1 MSELDPKPPIKETTD
16 SQSTIAA
23 PSSSPFDDVLREAF
37 GRPSSNNDSVDG
49 RQSEG
54 GRANDVLPGPL
65 QPGAGTDISQPG
77 RGTSA
82 DAEAHGG
89 YLDMETGQIVGGTNR
104 GFSGA
109 DSGTEKAKPEA
120 EKNKKTGDPSSDT
133 AAPTEASTK
142 PSPTETPD
150 DDGEDFALLKKHFP
164 DGKNDKP
171 KVDDEP
177 DFNLVK
183 GRFPKN
189 VDGEKPAAGE
199 KPATDGTKQP
209 TPEGTE
215 KQKADEA
222 EKKKFAELPN
232 YKPEQNRNRRHETSM
247 EKMTGWLN
255 KNFDTLDG
263 DKNGTITREELGKQM
278 ENPAL
283 ANGESGVYL
292 ATAYGAAGTW
302 KNVADELTGKKPEVK
317 KAEPTEGIR
326 QAEPASL
333 PKAKTSDP
341 NIGITRDGI
350 QAVRDNLGKFD
361 SKELKER
368 HAIKSLNNDFQNLD
382 TNKDKNITMAEL
394 DSALTDESI
403 GKEQR
408 EKLET
413 LKRNFKE
420 VAATTDDV
428 IKKVYTNGSSAGSD
442 PQKPTL
448 DGKPLKDVEFVSEL
462 DLGVFKNS
470 DAVSLQNSLENHT
483 KHLESDQPITQGQTG
498 SCFVLA
504 PVAAILD
511 KDPTFFDDKIKDL
524 GDGRLQVRLPE
535 NDGKYRSLNTVITKP
550 TDAERARFGGGETAA
565 ILEKAFSQNL
575 KTLLPNKPGAVQE
588 QIHDGGNEHAAI
600 RSLTGNQSSRTSPQ
614 EEEEKVREQLS
625 LVGDAN
631 KGLTAG
637 TNEEVPEGSGLMP
650 KHVYTVSGFDKNTGE
665 VELINP
671 HKGDFGGAIE
681 PTKRGGSA
689 RDGKFDGKF
698 KISFTEFK
706 DHFAEINSFDIR
718 KK

>member
-1 MSELDPKPPIKETTD
+1 MSELDPKPPVKETTD
-16 SQSTIAA
+16 SQSTSAA

-37 GRPSSNNDSVDG
+37 GRPSSNSESVAG
-49 RQSEG
+49 RQAG
-54 GRANDVLPGPL
+54 DGRANDVLPGSPI
-65 QPGAGTDISQPG
+65 QRVAGTDISQPA

-82 DAEAHGG
+82 DVEADGG
-89 YLDMETGQIVGGTNR
+89 YLDMETGQIIGGTNR

-109 DSGTEKAKPEA
+109 EAGTENGKPEA
-120 EKNKKTGDPSSDT
+120 DKDKKNGDPSSGT
-133 AAPTEASTK
+133 AALNEAATK
-142 PSPTETPD
+142 PSPSETTN
-150 DDGEDFALLKKHFP
+150 DDGEDFALLKKHGFP
-164 DGKNDKP
+164 KLRPAGDDSKKTSTDGVEKP
-171 KVDDEP
+171 KAELTDE
-177 DFNLVK
+177 
-183 GRFPKN
+183 
-189 VDGEKPAAGE
+189 
-199 KPATDGTKQP
+199 
-209 TPEGTE
+209 
-215 KQKADEA
+215 QKAEQA
-222 EKKKFAELPN
+222 EQKKFAELPN

-278 ENPAL
+278 QNPAL

-292 ATAYGAAGTW
+292 ATAYGTADTW
-302 KNVADELTGKKPEVK
+302 KTVADELTGKKPEVK
-317 KAEPTEGIR
+317 KAEPKAGIR
-326 QAEPASL
+326 WTEPASQ
-333 PKAKTSDP
+333 PKVETSDP
-341 NIGITRDGI
+341 NVGITRDDI
-350 QAVRDNLGKFD
+350 KTVVDNLGKFD

-382 TNKDKNITMAEL
+382 TNKDKTITMAEL

-428 IKKVYTNGSSAGSD
+428 IKKVYSDGSSAGSD
-442 PQKPTL
+442 PQKPML
-448 DGKPLKDVEFVSEL
+448 DGKPLKDAEFVSEL
-462 DLGVFKNS
+462 DLGEFKNS
-470 DAVSLQNSLENHT
+470 DAVSLQRSLESHT
-483 KHLESDQPITQGQTG
+483 KHLESDQPVTQGQTG

-504 PVAAILD
+504 PVAAILE

-524 GDGRLQVRLPE
+524 GDGKLQVKLPDHE
-535 NDGKYRSLNTVITKP
+535 GRYGVLNTVITKP

-565 ILEKAFSQNL
+565 ILEKAFSQHL
-575 KTLLPNKPGAVQE
+575 KTLLPEKLGAVQE

-600 RSLTGNQSSRTSPQ
+600 RSLTGNKSSRTSPQ
-614 EEEEKVREQLS
+614 EPEEKVRAQLS

-650 KHVYTVSGFDKNTGE
+650 RHVYTVSGFDKNTGE

-681 PTKRGGSA
+681 PTKLGGSA